1 MIYSDPRW
9 DQIPISDLNGILMI
23 IGDTDT
29 GKTTFARYLFK
40 RLTFENP
47 GMAIYFLDGDPGQS
61 YLGPPTT
68 ITLTNNLNITNQSH
82 HPNLTRRYFIGSI
95 SPRGHML
102 QMIIGTSKLIKTI
115 PNLEK
120 SIVIHDTTGF
130 VNPALGGFALKSGMI
145 DLLQPSTLFVF
156 QSANELAK
164 LVFPYKLSGRVK
176 LVELSVSGCISR
188 RDRENRKNYRQRQYQ
203 DYFSKVYQYELAWD
217 KTATFPFPDLEIYK
231 LIAFEDQF
239 GFTLD
244 LGIIKTIDRSRMVI
258 NVISP
263 ISSLDR
269 VNALRIGDV
278 SLNPETFYDKLDAK
292 DT

>member
-9 DQIPISDLNGILMI
+9 DLIPISDLNGILMI

-61 YLGPPTT
+61 FLGTPTT
-68 ITLTNNLNITNQSH
+68 ITLTNNLNNSYPSH
-82 HPNLTRRYFIGSI
+82 KLNFTRRYFIGSV
-95 SPRGHML
+95 SPRGHMI
-102 QMIIGTSKLIKTI
+102 QMVVGTSKLIKAI

-156 QSANELAK
+156 QSADELAK

-176 LVELSVSGCISR
+176 LVELSVSGSISR
-188 RDRENRKNYRQRQYQ
+188 RDSKNRKNYRQRQYR
-203 DYFSKVYQYELAWD
+203 DYFSKVYQYKLAWD
-217 KTATFPFPDLEIYK
+217 KIATFPFPDLEKHK
-231 LIAFEDQF
+231 LVAFEDQC

-244 LGIIKTIDRSRMVI
+244 LGIIKTIDRTRTVI

-278 SLNPETFYDKLDAK
+278 SLNPETFDDKLDAK
-292 DT
+292 DV

>member
-47 GMAIYFLDGDPGQS
+47 DRALYFLDGDPGQS
-61 YLGPPTT
+61 FLGPPTT
-68 ITLTNNLNITNQSH
+68 ITLTNNLNNSNPSH
-82 HPNLTRRYFIGSI
+82 QRNFTIRYFIGSI

-102 QMIIGTSKLIKTI
+102 QMTVGASKLIKAI

-120 SIVIHDTTGF
+120 SIVIHDTTGL

-156 QSANELAK
+156 QSADELAK
-164 LVFPYKLSGRVK
+164 LVLPYKLSGRVK
-176 LVELSVSGCISR
+176 LIKLSVPGGISR
-188 RDRENRKNYRQRQYQ
+188 RDKENRKNYRQSKYRE
-203 DYFSKVYQYELAWD
+203 YFSEVYQYEIAWD
-217 KTATFPFPDLEIYK
+217 KIATYHFSELGMHK
-231 LIAFEDQF
+231 LIAFED
-239 GFTLD
+239 
-244 LGIIKTIDRSRMVI
+244 
-258 NVISP
+258 
-263 ISSLDR
+263 
-269 VNALRIGDV
+269 
-278 SLNPETFYDKLDAK
+278 
-292 DT
+292 